1 MELRQL
7 HYFVAVAEA
16 LSFTRAA
23 EKLHLTQPALTN
35 QVKLLEEELNV
46 QLFERSKGR
55 IALTEPGRVF
65 LEGTQRALA
74 VVAANIEAVRRA
86 SRHYT
91 NLLTIGYVSSLHYQ
105 LVLPTL
111 IAFHERYSDVASNLL
126 DMNPANQLKALQTGT
141 IDLAFLGLRNSLSSH
156 ELAGRPVAQYRIVL
170 ALPKQHPMSRR
181 PRLSLDTL
189 NGATLL
195 TMSRDAYPGWQEA
208 IDRGIAGRQFRPGA
222 VQEVDG
228 VVAILTLVAAG
239 AGIALLPEQLRLL
252 PQHSVVL
259 RAFTPAIKAWAWI
272 AWRRDN
278 SSQTLRRYLER
289 LGTDGRRKVLKS
301 A

>member
-7 HYFVAVAEA
+7 HYFVAVADA

-46 QLFERSKGR
+46 LLFERSKGR

-74 VVAANIEAVRRA
+74 LVAANVEAVRRA
-86 SRHYT
+86 SQHHT

-111 IAFHERYSDVASNLL
+111 MAFHEKYPDIALNLL
-126 DMNPANQLKALQTGT
+126 DMNPANQLKALQTRT
-141 IDLAFLGLRNSLSSH
+141 IDLAFLGLQNSLSSQ
-156 ELAGRPVAQYRIVL
+156 ELAGRPVTQYRIVL
-170 ALPKQHPMSRR
+170 ALPKQHPMSKRS
-181 PRLSLDTL
+181 RLSLDAL

-195 TMSRDAYPGWQEA
+195 TMSRDTYPGWQEA
-208 IDRGIAGRQFRPGA
+208 IDRRIVGRQFTPGA

-239 AGIALLPEQLRLL
+239 AGIALLPEQLKLL
-252 PQHSVVL
+252 PHYSVVL

-278 SSQTLRRYLER
+278 PSRTLRRYLDG
-289 LGTDGRRKVLKS
+289 LGTDVRRKVLKG